1 LEQPKAALE
10 DESIDFKPPIFLSN
24 REDSMQATET
34 DIEYP
39 QSTDQVDGQVDGI
52 AGGIM
57 DLLDDPNPN
66 ASGIVKAKPAEPEA
80 VVADTTTDVK
90 TTTED
95 ETDEP
100 DKYTIRWQGQDKE
113 VTQAELLDLAQKG
126 FDYTQKTQA
135 LAQERDNLAPM
146 QGLATLLKSDPIK
159 AAQIAAILSGQA
171 PQAQPVKQTF
181 DDPIEQLKHEMKNEA
196 LTELR
201 REMQQNL
208 APMQRQQVLNQV
220 KMQVQSDPD
229 FQEIHAQIIEM
240 VKAQPPS
247 IQKTLYLQ
255 LDQDPSAYLETF
267 QHLKD
272 KRSQKPEPKEP
283 PKPVKKES
291 RAPILEAGGVEAP
304 SGIESKAKTERISK
318 LKVKALREGNPTAIA
333 DWLKASGAI
342 DHLY

>member
-1 LEQPKAALE
+1 
-10 DESIDFKPPIFLSN
+10 
-24 REDSMQATET
+24 MQATET

-39 QSTDQVDGQVDGI
+39 QSSDQVDGQVDGI

-66 ASGIVKAKPAEPEA
+66 ASGIVKAKPAEPEVVPEKGA
-80 VVADTTTDVK
+80 VVPEEGAD
-90 TTTED
+90 EP
-95 ETDEP
+95 DEP

-171 PQAQPVKQTF
+171 PQAQPTKQTF

-272 KRSQKPEPKEP
+272 KRSQKPETKEP

-304 SGIESKAKTERISK
+304 QGIESKAKTERISK